1 MKKRIISLLLVLTFM
16 LSMVPS
22 FGITVS
28 ATSDVTSIESEAV
41 ITVEEIWGNPGKT
54 VDLDLILTE
63 NPGILGATIT
73 ISWDENLTL
82 VADASGE
89 AVNHMT
95 YTSPSRYVASG
106 TNFVWF
112 GNEVDEAIDGT
123 ILTLTFQVSESAQ
136 NNDILP
142 VRVTYTLGDVI
153 DENDNDVIL
162 NITDGSVRVITYQ
175 PGDVTG
181 DGRVNARDLVR
192 LSQYISD
199 GCKTDPEG
207 YNAEVV
213 EGACDVTGDG
223 RVNARDLI
231 KLSQYISDGSQTNPD
246 GYNAVLKPAKI
257 PECQHSNVQ
266 ETLAKVAGCTEAG
279 NIAYWYCADCGKY
292 YRDADCTAEIS
303 FSNTVIEATGHTYS
317 LEWTNDTTH
326 HWHKATC
333 EHSVEISDYSAH
345 SFDEGV
351 CTICAYTQIPTYI
364 VTFVD
369 YNNTIIDIQEVQ
381 AGLNAVAPDNPT
393 RANYSFVGWDTSF
406 DNVSED
412 ITVKA
417 TYIRQYTVTFV
428 DYDGTVLETQVVNSG
443 SNAIAPSHPTR
454 TGYDSNGWDK
464 AYTNITANTTVTAL
478 YKIKTFTVT
487 FKMPDGTVIPYVD
500 YKGVEHSTQTVEY
513 GSCAEAPNYSDIF
526 TELYFDWDTTSMKK
540 FSGWDKA
547 LTNITNDI
555 VVTAEYNDYYNQPVI
570 AIEQLEKTLSVKIY
584 MPEATHLYA
593 LDFSFDW
600 TGSIGISNYFIDETS
615 NVLYLIDNISKS
627 IDYNNKQ
634 KTFHYSWTC
643 AKGVKVPNNDEY
655 FDVVETTFSTSGGSQ
670 LDVESIQKDC
680 TLVFGANSDLP
691 IEQLVVINPIVV
703 IK

>member
-1 MKKRIISLLLVLTFM
+1 MLVCLIIPTFGAETQTAICAKDVVSLPGSTVTM
-16 LSMVPS
+16 N
-22 FGITVS
+22 ITV
-28 ATSDVTSIESEAV
+28 
-41 ITVEEIWGNPGKT
+41 NN
-54 VDLDLILTE
+54 
-63 NPGILGATIT
+63 NPGIVGCEFTLK
-73 ISWDENLTL
+73 WDERLTL
-82 VADASGE
+82 KEVSSGDAFSALTFTPPASTTGKTE
-89 AVNHMT
+89 A
-95 YTSPSRYVASG
+95 
-106 TNFVWF
+106 NFVWDSMSIDVEDIKDGVILSLTF
-112 GNEVDEAIDGT
+112 EVDVAVNDVVLPI
-123 ILTLTFQVSESAQ
+123 TLSY
-136 NNDILP
+136 
-142 VRVTYTLGDVI
+142 TYGNIQDV
-153 DENDNDVIL
+153 NDNPIAVNL
-162 NITDGSVRVITYQ
+162 TSGSVTVISYT
-175 PGDVTG
+175 PGDVNS
-181 DGRVNARDLVR
+181 DGRINANDVR
-192 LSQYISD
+192 LIRQYISD
-199 GCKTDPEG
+199 GRRLNYEEG
-207 YNAEVV
+207 YNVYINELA
-213 EGACDVTGDG
+213 ADATGDG
-223 RVNARDLI
+223 VINTADITRIRR
-231 KLSQYISDGSQTNPD
+231 YISDGCIPNNPD
-246 GYNAVLKPAKI
+246 GYCVELLPSPLCKHTSLI
-257 PECQHSNVQ
+257 Q
-266 ETLAKVAGCTEAG
+266 VADYKAPTCTETG
-279 NIAYWYCADCGKY
+279 NIAYWECDNCGKY
-292 YRDADCTAEIS
+292 YQDDEAKYEIRIED
-303 FSNTVIEATGHTYS
+303 TVIQATGHTYS
-317 LEWTNDTTH
+317 TSWSTDDIA
-326 HWHKATC
+326 HWHSAIC
-333 EHSVEISDYSAH
+333 GHNVEISDYSAH

-351 CTICAYTQIPTYI
+351 CTICAYTQIPTYV

-406 DNVSED
+406 DNVSEN

-570 AIEQLEKTLSVKIY
+570 AIEQIEKTISVKIY

-600 TGSIGISNYFIDETS
+600 TGSIGISNYSIDETS
-615 NVLYLIDNISKS
+615 NILYLTDNISKS
-627 IDYNNKQ
+627 MDYNNKQ

-655 FDVVETTFSTSGGSQ
+655 FDVVEITFSTSGGSQ
-670 LDVESIQKDC
+670 LNAETIQKDC
-680 TLVFGANSDLP
+680 TLVFGVTSDLP
-691 IEQLVVINPIVV
+691 IEQLTILNPIVV